1 MRYPRAI
8 PASPADVDAAGEWA
22 VDAAMA
28 EEFTETPEG
37 YAAREKWAE
46 RYDELNGAPES
57 DEDR

>member
-1 MRYPRAI
+1 
-8 PASPADVDAAGEWA
+8 VDAAGEWA